1 MQQTGLPGKEP
12 RNSAFVTRARDMGQ
26 TRRATRVRTSI
37 DVNWGF
43 SEVCSYAGTILNLTV
58 LGCAIHNKEGVPVQ
72 PGQIISIRFW
82 MPYERIL
89 KVEVVHTKLE
99 GVQGFGARFL
109 DLTKDEQET
118 LEEMV
123 QLFGE
128 PSSSPATT
136 GPK

>member
-1 MQQTGLPGKEP
+1 
-12 RNSAFVTRARDMGQ
+12 MGES
-26 TRRATRVRTSI
+26 RRATRVRTSI

-43 SEVCSYAGTILNLTV
+43 SEVCSYAGTITNLTV
-58 LGCAIHNKEGVPVQ
+58 LGCAIHNKEGVEVR

-99 GVQGFGARFL
+99 GMQGFGARFL
-109 DLTKDEQET
+109 DLTKDEKET
-118 LEEMV
+118 LEKMV

-128 PSSSPATT
+128 PSSRQATIR
-136 GPK
+136 PK